1 MAGKIGHITVDLE
14 KMPDLLWHMRNELA
28 AMLREQADAEASG
41 YVADRLRE
49 IAAAF
54 SAGSRTA

>member
-1 MAGKIGHITVDLE
+1 MAAKYGTIVVELE
-14 KMPDLLWHMRNELA
+14 KWLDLLWAMRNELA
-28 AMLREQADAEASG
+28 TMLREQADAEASG
-41 YVADRLRE
+41 YVANRLRE